1 MVDFIAKLDSE
12 SVSPGGPGGLAASIC
27 CVYLN
32 RAWLHGCF
40 SRENDEAMDLGPIF
54 SQTDIGSGK
63 KPVVERD
70 KAKRHWGSSR
80 CRSSS

>member
-40 SRENDEAMDLGPIF
+40 CRENDEAMDLGQFLVKP
-54 SQTDIGSGK
+54 TLEVEK
-63 KPVVERD
+63 KTVVERD
-70 KAKRHWGSSR
+70 EAKRHWGSSTR
-80 CRSSS
+80 RSSS